1 MMFSSISQEEHW
13 VGVLMSNI
21 LRLVWFD
28 LKPELKPPIWIIM
41 EWSVFLVQV
50 GVYGAMLSQ
59 LVTGVENYNQ
69 FFSVGLIIM
78 ITFEMASHTGRHF
91 VEHAHEGRL
100 PYLLSLPI
108 SRVKLFLTICLQGGV
123 ELALMLA
130 VPLSVTFLLLG
141 NLTWISATSCILA
154 LFWLGFGVA
163 GLMLGL
169 SFIAF
174 KSSDLYTAIVTGLST
189 VIIRFSTVLY
199 PFMFLP
205 AQYALPAAFS
215 PLTYGSDLV
224 RFILGF
230 DPTLLLDPLYALS
243 ILTALSVC
251 TLGLGVIL
259 IQRLVEGVKSA

>member
-1 MMFSSISQEEHW
+1 
-13 VGVLMSNI
+13 MSNI
-21 LRLVWFD
+21 IRLIWFD
-28 LKPELKPPIWIIM
+28 LKPELKPPVWIIM
-41 EWSVFLVQV
+41 EWTVFLVQA
-50 GVYGAMLSQ
+50 GIYGAIISQ
-59 LVTGVENYNQ
+59 LVTGISNYMQ
-69 FFSVGLIIM
+69 FFSVGLVIM
-78 ITFEMASHTGRHF
+78 ITFDLASHTGRHF

-108 SRVKLFLTICLQGGV
+108 SRSKLFLTIVLQGGA

-130 VPLSVTFLLLG
+130 VPLTVTLLIVG
-141 NLTWISATSCILA
+141 NLTWISVVACVFT

-199 PFMFLP
+199 PFIFLP
-205 AQYALPAAFS
+205 PQYASAAAFS

-224 RFILGF
+224 RLILGF
-230 DPTLLLDPLYALS
+230 DPSILLNPYYAFS
-243 ILTALSVC
+243 VLTALAVS
-251 TLGLGVIL
+251 TLGLGLIL

>member
-1 MMFSSISQEEHW
+1 
-13 VGVLMSNI
+13 VSNI

-41 EWSVFLVQV
+41 EWAVFLVQV
-50 GVYGAMLSQ
+50 GVYGAIITQ
-59 LVTGVENYNQ
+59 LVTAQGIGDYRQ
-69 FFSVGLIIM
+69 FYAVGLVIM
-78 ITFEMASHTGRHF
+78 ITFEMGSHTGRHF

-108 SRVKLFLTICLQGGV
+108 SRRQLFLTIALQGGA

-130 VPLSVTFLLLG
+130 VPLTVTLLLIG
-141 NLTWISATSCILA
+141 NLTLVSIAASVLT
-154 LFWLGFGVA
+154 LFWLGFGIA

-189 VIIRFSTVLY
+189 VVIRFSTVLY
-199 PFMFLP
+199 PFIFLP
-205 AQYALPAAFS
+205 PQYASAAAFS

-224 RFILGF
+224 RFFLGF
-230 DPTLLLDPLYALS
+230 DPGILMDPYIAVAV
-243 ILTALSVC
+243 LTALAVS
-251 TLGLGVIL
+251 TLGLGMVL
-259 IQRLVEGVKSA
+259 LQRLVEGVKSA